1 MYKNVLESIQG
12 VEIFPIISLAIFVL
26 FFAAMLYK
34 IIRMD
39 KAMIKKMEALP
50 LDSNNFV
57 GENENEK

>member
-12 VEIFPIISLAIFVL
+12 VEIFPIISLAIFVI
-26 FFAAMLYK
+26 FFAVMLYK

-50 LDSNNFV
+50 LDSNNIV
-57 GENENEK
+57 GEVDNEK